1 MNEQVIDHIEMVVN
15 LELENEKICTLL
27 YETLVLE
34 SGYNPNDRA
43 QVSMEKESNKLILK
57 ILAKDS
63 ISARAAINSF
73 MKWINVS
80 LQIISITDEK
90 IE

>member
-15 LELENEKICTLL
+15 LGLENEKICTLL

-80 LQIISITDEK
+80 LQIISISNK
-90 IE
+90 K

>member
-80 LQIISITDEK
+80 LQIISISNK
-90 IE
+90 K